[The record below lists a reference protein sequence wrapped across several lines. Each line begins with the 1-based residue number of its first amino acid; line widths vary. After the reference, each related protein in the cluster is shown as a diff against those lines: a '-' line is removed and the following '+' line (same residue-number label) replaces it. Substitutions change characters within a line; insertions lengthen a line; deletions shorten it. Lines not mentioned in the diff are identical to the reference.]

1 MQPLVSLKVSA
12 RFQQSDHKVG
22 THHLTSAAVSAQM
35 RDDVYYDDGTERLA
49 QVHTPAHTHTH
60 TKWAMIRK
68 PGRGRGKKGTLNVKK
83 QTMRKG

>member
-1 MQPLVSLKVSA
+1 
-12 RFQQSDHKVG
+12 
-22 THHLTSAAVSAQM
+22 M

-68 PGRGRGKKGTLNVKK
+68 PGRGRGTKGNLNVKK